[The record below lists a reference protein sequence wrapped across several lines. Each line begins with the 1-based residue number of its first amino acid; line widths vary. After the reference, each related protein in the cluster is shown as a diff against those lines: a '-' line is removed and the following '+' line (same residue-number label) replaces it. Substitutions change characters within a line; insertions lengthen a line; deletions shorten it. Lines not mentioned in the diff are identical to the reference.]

1 MAPTQKSPSFVRLIA
16 LAALGSAVASAG
28 TAAHTKVGSD
38 HGIANAGATSVIT
51 GTAGPDNLTGTPGN
65 DTINGL
71 GGADVMIGLA
81 GDDTYIVD
89 NFADKVLEKLGEGKD
104 TVRASVGYAL
114 PANVEGLVLTG
125 AGDVL
130 GMGNS
135 LNNRIAGNTGYN
147 TLDGG
152 PGNDTLTG
160 GPGRDMF
167 RFRSELNGSTNVD
180 RLTDFDVADDTIAL
194 HHMAFPALTPATA
207 NVLPPPQ
214 FHVGASATTTS
225 QRIVYNR
232 ATGALFYDGDG
243 TGSMPAVR
251 FAIVPKGLAV
261 TYRNFLIFARFN
273 L

>member
-1 MAPTQKSPSFVRLIA
+1 MKANILALLALTLMAGPMAASGDTVADTQA
-16 LAALGSAVASAG
+16 
-28 TAAHTKVGSD
+28 GSD
-38 HGIANAGATSVIT
+38 DGNVDTSLVDVGATSVIT

-71 GGADVMIGLA
+71 GGVDVMTGLA
-81 GDDTYIVD
+81 GNDTYIVD
-89 NFADKVLEKLGEGKD
+89 NTADKVVEKPGEGKD

-114 PANVEGLVLTG
+114 LANVEDLVLTATRDG
-125 AGDVL
+125 F

-135 LNNRIAGNTGYN
+135 LNNRITGNSGYN

-167 RFRSELNGSTNVD
+167 RFRSHLNGSTNVD
-180 RLTDFDVADDTIAL
+180 RLTDFDVVDDTIAL
-194 HHMAFPALTPATA
+194 HYTAFPAFTTA
-207 NVLPPPQ
+207 NVNVLLPPQ
-214 FHVGASATTTS
+214 FQVGASATTTS
-225 QRIVYNR
+225 QRIVHNR
-232 ATGALFYDGDG
+232 TTGALFYDVDG
-243 TGSMPAVR
+243 TGSIPAVR

-261 TYRNFLIFARFN
+261 TYRNFLIFAR